1 MKLSF
6 NLLNKRWIPCVQLDG
21 KPTHMGI
28 RRLLAQSH
36 ELREVAGPSPLITAA
51 IYRLLLVILHRVF
64 GPENRSA
71 WGRLWQAKAWDM
83 EPLDAYLE
91 QWAHRFDLFDNER
104 PFYQIADDRVRQ
116 KSVISM
122 VPHLASGNNATL
134 FDHSTEETGAAL
146 TPAQAAQALLVAQS
160 FGLAGLSGLSEKF
173 TDAPCARGIYFL
185 VQGHTLFE
193 TLTLNL
199 IRYSGDV
206 ERPIPTGSADKPVWE
221 MEDPFAGNRQVPL
234 GYLDYLTWQN
244 RRVLLKP
251 EQDAQGIVVRQM
263 TVAPGMRF
271 DSNLV
276 REGVLSDPMNCYR
289 KDEKRGCLVL
299 RFREGRSLWRDS
311 SALFQVKRANNHVP
325 PYVFSWLSGLVGE
338 HLEESQIFRF
348 MALGMASKQAKV
360 DFYRQENMPLPLL
373 YLEKPE
379 LVGQLGDA
387 LQIAEDVGRKLWGA
401 AQRIAALLIPPA
413 DEEEGRLTPN
423 KKKDVKKL
431 ITQWGI
437 ERHYWGELEIHYY
450 ILLETLPEGRDQAL
464 IRWRKV
470 LQDAAWSALAHAETL
485 AGSSTNGLRAAVRG
499 RDRLAYGLSQ
509 VFPPETEKEVNA

>member
-6 NLLNKRWIPCVQLDG
+6 NLLDKPWIPCVQLDG
-21 KPTHMGI
+21 KPTHLGI
-28 RRLLAQSH
+28 RQVLAQSH
-36 ELREVAGPSPLITAA
+36 KLREVTGPSPLVTTA
-51 IYRLLLVILHRVF
+51 IYRLLLAILHRVF
-64 GPENRSA
+64 GPEKRSA
-71 WGRLWQAKAWDM
+71 WGRLWQARAWDM

-91 QWAHRFDLFDNER
+91 QWTHRFDLFDNER

-116 KSVISM
+116 KSVIGM

-160 FGLAGLSGLSEKF
+160 FGLAGLSGLAEKF

-185 VQGHTLFE
+185 VQGQTLFE
-193 TLTLNL
+193 TLVLNM

-206 ERPIPTGSADKPVWE
+206 EKPVPTELVDKPAWE
-221 MEDPFAGNRQVPL
+221 MDDPFIGKRKIPF

-244 RRVLLKP
+244 RRVLLMP
-251 EQDAQGIVVRQM
+251 EQSPQGIVVRQM
-263 TVAPGMRF
+263 TVAPGMRL
-271 DSNLV
+271 DANLV
-276 REGVLSDPMNCYR
+276 RDGVLSDPMNHYR
-289 KDEKRGCLVL
+289 KDEKQGYLVL
-299 RFREGRSLWRDS
+299 RFQEGRSLWRDS

-348 MALGMASKQAKV
+348 MALGMAKKQAKIE
-360 DFYRQENMPLPLL
+360 FYRQEQMPLPLV
-373 YLEKPE
+373 YLENPE

-387 LQIAEDVGRKLWGA
+387 LQMAEDVRGKLWGA
-401 AQRIAALLIPPA
+401 ARRMATLLISTTA
-413 DEEEGRLTPN
+413 EGDGGRKPDPNDVSNLTAHWN
-423 KKKDVKKL
+423 
-431 ITQWGI
+431 I

-450 ILLETLPEGRDQAL
+450 TLLETLPEDSDEAM

-470 LQDAAWSALAHAETL
+470 LQNAAWSALAHAETL
-485 AGSSTNGLRAAVRG
+485 AGSGTNGLKAAVRG
-499 RDRLAYGLSQ
+499 RDQLAYGLSQ
-509 VFPPETEKEVNA
+509 VFPSKP